1 MVFQRP
7 NPFPK
12 SIFENIIYGPKING
26 MLKGRSAAEIV
37 EQSLR
42 RAALWEEA
50 KDKLHESAYALS
62 GGQQQRL
69 CIARALAMDPECC
82 SSTNRV
88 PRSIPS
94 PPRRSRICSSY

>member
-12 SIFENIIYGPKING
+12 SIYDNIAYGLKING
-26 MLKGRSAAEIV
+26 MAKRSEMRDRV
-37 EQSLR
+37 ERSLQ
-42 RAALWEEA
+42 RAALWSEV

-69 CIARALAMDPECC
+69 CIARALAVDPRC
-82 SSTNRV
+82 SCSTSLA
-88 PRSIPS
+88 PRSTPS
-94 PPRRSRICSSY
+94 PRPKLKS